1 MTLAVLDV
9 AVRFALYLDLALAFG
24 TAFFVLCAPHV
35 RGSIPL
41 PGILASAGLIGIV
54 ISVLGLA
61 VLSASMAGV
70 PLPQV
75 DAESVAMVLTGMS
88 LGKAWMVRVGG
99 LALVV
104 AAAAF
109 VRSRPTSALWAA
121 SFGGAL
127 AIGGL
132 AWAGHG
138 AMDEGAVG
146 WLHLVADIAHLL
158 AAGIW
163 VGALACLLLLVAR
176 PSARTDPAHLWATH
190 RALDGFSLVGTSVV
204 AVIVVTGLLNA
215 WLLVGPGNATA
226 LPSTFYGQLLLAK
239 LALFTAMVGFA
250 AINRYRLTPALAA
263 RIDAQEHRA
272 AIGALRISVALET
285 ASVVLVLALVA
296 WLGTLQPPPSAM

>member
-1 MTLAVLDV
+1 MLDV
-9 AVRFALYLDLALAFG
+9 VVRFALYLDLAMAFG
-24 TAFFVLCAPHV
+24 VAFFALCAPQA
-35 RGSIPL
+35 REPL
-41 PGILASAGLIGIV
+41 PLTGVLASAGLIGIV
-54 ISVLGLA
+54 LSIVGLA

-75 DAESVAMVLTGMS
+75 DAESVTTVLTGMS
-88 LGKAWMVRVGG
+88 LGKAWSVRVGG

-104 AAAAF
+104 GAAAV
-109 VRSRPTSALWAA
+109 VRRRPVPALWAA
-121 SFGGAL
+121 SFGGAI

-132 AWAGHG
+132 AWSGHG

-176 PSARTDPAHLWATH
+176 PSARTDAAHLWATH

-204 AVIVVTGLLNA
+204 AVIVVTGLVNA

-226 LPSTFYGQLLLAK
+226 LASTIYGQLLLAK

-263 RIDAQEHRA
+263 RLDAKEHRG
-272 AIGALRISVALET
+272 AIAALRISVALET
-285 ASVVLVLALVA
+285 GSVVLVLALVA
-296 WLGTLQPPPSAM
+296 WLGTLQPLASAM